1 MSRGQRKAHA
11 APTSRVQGPEDW
23 YRDAIIYETH
33 VRAFADS
40 NGDGIGDFTGLAQR
54 LDYLADLGVTAIW
67 LLPFYPSPLRDDGYD
82 ISDYRTVHP
91 DYGDL
96 RSFRRFL
103 TAAHQRNIRVI
114 TELVVNHTSDQHPW
128 FQRARRAPTGSPER
142 DCYVWSDDAK
152 GYPDARVIF
161 SDFETSNW
169 TWDPVAGAYF
179 FHRFYSHQPDLN
191 YDNPD
196 VEAAVFEVL
205 DFWFDLGVDGL
216 RLDAVPYLVE
226 REGTNCE
233 NLPETHDVLKRL
245 RKHLDAN
252 YPDRMLLA
260 EANQWP
266 EDAASYFGDGDGDEC
281 HMNFHFPVMPRL
293 FMALRL
299 EHRTPI
305 IDIME
310 QTPEP
315 PPGGQWATFLRN
327 HDELTLEMVT
337 DEERDLMLRAYAT
350 DIEMR
355 INLGIR
361 RRLAPLLGNDRRK
374 IELLNALLFSLPGT
388 PVIYY
393 GDEIGMGDNVYLGD
407 RNGVRTPMQWSPDR
421 NGGFS
426 ATNPHKL
433 YLPLITEQGF
443 HYESV
448 NVENQQGNSSSLLS
462 WMRQLIAL
470 RKRHRV
476 LGRGHIEFLEP
487 ENHHVIAFVRT
498 PADPATEREE
508 PMLCVANLSRLAQH
522 TELDLREFAGSV
534 PIEVFGLNR
543 FAPIT
548 DRPYPLTLAPYGFF
562 WLALD
567 DGHDDD
573 DTGSGTAAPAA
584 AAPRLTGTW
593 PEVLRRRASLGR
605 TIGRWLP
612 GRRWFSGKGATILD
626 VGVDDVIELRDDP
639 AVALVIVRTSFT
651 EGDDHRYAVPLQ
663 HLDEAA
669 ALELDQE
676 RPGTVIALIDDGAII
691 DAMASRDGAAA
702 VAGAALRRR
711 TRRGRELLAV
721 GHPRRTGLTKLAES
735 PRDVQPLG
743 VEQSNSSAVLG
754 GRVIAKLIR
763 LLTPGENPD
772 VTLPVHLRRMGFTN
786 VPGVAGTLDVTL
798 PGEARPANVVVV
810 HDAIPNE
817 SDLWEWSQDLLTR
830 EIERLVSEPD
840 ATGDE
845 AVMDALTVLLAE
857 RTAAMHCV
865 LAVSEPGFEPDRF
878 TLLFQRSIQQSLRAS
893 LRETQRAL
901 RRSVT
906 STSRIDE
913 ETKAMA
919 DVVLRDGDH
928 LLELFEPLRTRKLDA
943 ARIRVHGDLHL
954 GQALWT
960 GNDVV
965 FIDFEGEPGRPIGER
980 VIKRSPLT
988 DVAGILRSLDYA
1000 GRVALATSAERG
1012 RTGRADVTPLEQWR
1026 RAWTRR
1032 VQSDY
1037 WQRYVE
1043 VITAGSESGG
1053 GTSGSVSL
1061 IPADPAD
1068 ARLLLNAHVVLKALY
1083 EVRYELANRPA
1094 WVSWPLAAVVQMIE
1108 EGSAGVTGGS

>member
-11 APTSRVQGPEDW
+11 APASRVQGPEDW

-103 TAAHQRNIRVI
+103 AAAHQRNIRVI

-128 FQRARRAPTGSPER
+128 FQRARRAPKGSPER

-266 EDAASYFGDGDGDEC
+266 EDAASYFGDGEGDEC

-426 ATNPHKL
+426 STNPHKL

-721 GHPRRTGLTKLAES
+721 GHPRRTGLTKLAEN
-735 PRDVQPLG
+735 PREVQPLG

-772 VTLPVHLRRMGFTN
+772 VTLPAAPATDGLHERPGRRRHARRHPARRDPARQRGGR
-786 VPGVAGTLDVTL
+786 PRRHPQRERPLGV
-798 PGEARPANVVVV
+798 
-810 HDAIPNE
+810 
-817 SDLWEWSQDLLTR
+817 
-830 EIERLVSEPD
+830 
-840 ATGDE
+840 
-845 AVMDALTVLLAE
+845 
-857 RTAAMHCV
+857 
-865 LAVSEPGFEPDRF
+865 EPG
-878 TLLFQRSIQQSLRAS
+878 
-893 LRETQRAL
+893 
-901 RRSVT
+901 
-906 STSRIDE
+906 
-913 ETKAMA
+913 
-919 DVVLRDGDH
+919 
-928 LLELFEPLRTRKLDA
+928 
-943 ARIRVHGDLHL
+943 
-954 GQALWT
+954 
-960 GNDVV
+960 
-965 FIDFEGEPGRPIGER
+965 
-980 VIKRSPLT
+980 
-988 DVAGILRSLDYA
+988 
-1000 GRVALATSAERG
+1000 
-1012 RTGRADVTPLEQWR
+1012 
-1026 RAWTRR
+1026 
-1032 VQSDY
+1032 
-1037 WQRYVE
+1037 
-1043 VITAGSESGG
+1043 
-1053 GTSGSVSL
+1053 
-1061 IPADPAD
+1061 PADPRDRTPRVRAGRHGRRSRDGRVDGAAGGAHGGD
-1068 ARLLLNAHVVLKALY
+1068 ALR
-1083 EVRYELANRPA
+1083 
-1094 WVSWPLAAVVQMIE
+1094 
-1108 EGSAGVTGGS
+1108 AGGR